1 MEIVVKEIDQ
11 LKSIKHKNRKIT
23 EYIIYLMVG
32 PTIIEAYTE
41 IGDDNKNKKL
51 KELEAQI
58 SYGTTI

>member
-11 LKSIKHKNRKIT
+11 LRSIKHKNRKIT

-32 PTIIEAYTE
+32 PTIIEAHTE
-41 IGDDNKNKKL
+41 IGDDNKNRKL